1 MDALEEA
8 RFLWKLFDLNKSE
21 NAGMEAY
28 EDEQLVKRHGVVPKL
43 SDFRV
48 CVSPVVARSRD
59 ADSRGD
65 SVKAGKRNRRAG

>member
-1 MDALEEA
+1 MGALDEA

-21 NAGMEAY
+21 GAGMEAY

-48 CVSPVVARSRD
+48 CVSPVIARRD
-59 ADSRGD
+59 VSADGSGNAK
-65 SVKAGKRNRRAG
+65 SSKRTRRAG